1 MFHVRKLSNTRST
14 PVVFSSKP
22 TKTRWDRK
30 QKTSIYLGI
39 DARASRDTAPTPNH
53 TSTKPFHRRGR
64 PSIDKSQVSKPSP
77 TLVCDERDLFEAIA
91 SGNAQTRARRIPK
104 AAEKR
109 IKINVPELIRSS
121 PQPEPKV
128 STNVSSES
136 WYTPAPDQSPTKGSL
151 QRSVSSATPRTTP
164 SKASVERTNSTK
176 ETRSHLRTGSD
187 TQKDGGDPA
196 KRRIHKG
203 LITHPDCPWI
213 ESDNNP
219 YLHTGYPTQPSPVRS
234 ATWGSYDSD
243 ETAVEGEG
251 PTRLDA
257 KEGEVTLLAKHV
269 QDTLNPTVKLI
280 SKPLPDLPVFDSLSS
295 RWSLSTGSVYSDDEP
310 FQYDNILNKFP
321 DPPMDI
327 PTTARL
333 DDWENS
339 NSLSTPPIFMSC
351 SNSSSGSIA
360 TITPRKTPTPPPLTK
375 ALMLK
380 AVPEAKFPAVVRR
393 NTRASHSFTHVQD
406 SIAIRKAHLYPKTP
420 MEVTVQS
427 ATKVRTRASIRIAGT
442 NSTLRWGP
450 SSVTPS
456 YGQSQSTGPTDRQA
470 VAFPRPREN
479 PEYIERRERER
490 LEWERN
496 YKREC
501 QKEQELKRKNQELER
516 RKEGFE
522 RQKEGLEKRVKEL
535 MERLQRDDTEIGI
548 IPPHKRSYQPE
559 ADPNAF
565 ELIRP
570 SKQRKWL

>member
-22 TKTRWDRK
+22 TKTRWDHK

-39 DARASRDTAPTPNH
+39 DARASRDTAPAPNH
-53 TSTKPFHRRGR
+53 TSSTSTAKLSKPSTKPFHRRGR

-109 IKINVPELIRSS
+109 IKINVPGLIRSS
-121 PQPEPKV
+121 PQPEPKAFD
-128 STNVSSES
+128 SVSSES
-136 WYTPAPDQSPTKGSL
+136 WYSPAPAQSPTKGSL
-151 QRSVSSATPRTTP
+151 QRSVSSATPRTTL
-164 SKASVERTNSTK
+164 SKAGVGRTNSTK
-176 ETRSHLRTGSD
+176 ETRSHLRTGSE
-187 TQKDGGDPA
+187 TQKDCGDPA

-213 ESDNNP
+213 ESNHTP
-219 YLHTGYPTQPSPVRS
+219 YLHTGYLTQPSPVRS

-243 ETAVEGEG
+243 ETAVEGEE

-257 KEGEVTLLAKHV
+257 EEGEITLSAKHV

-280 SKPLPDLPVFDSLSS
+280 LKPLPDLPVSDSLSS
-295 RWSLSTGSVYSDDEP
+295 RWSLSTGSVYSDGEP
-310 FQYDNILNKFP
+310 FQYDEILNKFP
-321 DPPMDI
+321 DTPKDI

-351 SNSSSGSIA
+351 SNSSSSSIA

-380 AVPEAKFPAVVRR
+380 AVPEPKFPAVVRQ
-393 NTRASHSFTHVQD
+393 NPRASHSFTHVQD

-420 MEVTVQS
+420 TEDNTH
-427 ATKVRTRASIRIAGT
+427 ASIRIAGT
-442 NSTLRWGP
+442 SSTLRWGP

-456 YGQSQSTGPTDRQA
+456 HGQSQSTRPTDRQA
-470 VAFPRPREN
+470 LGFPRPREN

-501 QKEQELKRKNQELER
+501 QKEQELKRKEQEQD
-516 RKEGFE
+516 
-522 RQKEGLEKRVKEL
+522 RQKEEFERRGKEL
-535 MERLQRDDTEIGI
+535 MARLDRGDTEIGI
-548 IPPHKRSYQPE
+548 IPPHKRMYQPE

-570 SKQRKWL
+570 RKQRKWL